1 MQAICCPSCPFTQH
15 TASNNMPS
23 TTSSQTCYPAC
34 CSRRHANRLA
44 AEQIVL
50 PIMPLNTTYC
60 PVNSRT
66 VEPKISVKNATQLAA
81 QHKQLHIIR
90 PAQHKILPN
99 TICCAACY
107 PVGRQTQNA
116 AHTTHLNMLPLKHAT
131 QHTAQ
136 HDMLC
141 NMLPNSPLKN
151 YILLNMLPKKS
162 LNTTCYMTQHTAQD
176 DALCN
181 MLHWPSNTSSC
192 RLCCST

>member
-1 MQAICCPSCPFTQH
+1 MLLKT
-15 TASNNMPS
+15 
-23 TTSSQTCYPAC
+23 TCYPIG
-34 CSRRHANRLA
+34 RRTNSFAHHAAQHN
-44 AEQIVL
+44 IL
-50 PIMPLNTTYC
+50 PSKLPDCGTKNA
-60 PVNSRT
+60 
-66 VEPKISVKNATQLAA
+66 VKHATQLAA
-81 QHKQLHIIR
+81 QHKTLHIIR

-99 TICCAACY
+99 TICCATCY

-116 AHTTHLNMLPLKHAT
+116 AHTAHLNMLPLKHAT

-181 MLHWPSNTSSC
+181 MLHWSSNTSSC